1 MDQIIDIKCYMS
13 VIKCKI
19 HAVTLSIKGLLKIC
33 RYFTKN
39 LLKNPFGQKN

>member
-1 MDQIIDIKCYMS
+1 MDQIVDIKCYMS

-19 HAVTLSIKGLLKIC
+19 HAVTHSIKGLLKI
-33 RYFTKN
+33 Y